1 MAHYEFIDSDNMVVE
16 VIVGKN
22 ENEDG
27 IDWEKYYGAFKH
39 MRCLRTSY
47 NTQSGQHISGGTPF
61 RKNYAGIGY
70 TYDEQRDAFIPP
82 RPSKIVELAE
92 NFVRVE
98 PYESWLLDE
107 DTCQWVP
114 PIPMPTRGGGDVLE
128 ADEYYEWN
136 EASLCWDAIVI
147 NIDVTTAI
155 ESEIISEV
163 STVVTSSA
171 LSSTET

>member
-1 MAHYEFIDSDNMVVE
+1 MAHFAQINENNIVLQVIVVE
-16 VIVGKN
+16 QDVIDTGLFG
-22 ENEDG
+22 DPATW
-27 IDWEKYYGAFKH
+27 IQ
-39 MRCLRTSY
+39 TSY
-47 NTQSGQHISGGTPF
+47 NTCAGIHIQGGTPV

-82 RPSKIVELAE
+82 KPYREIEVSE

-98 PYESWLLDE
+98 HYESWQLDE

-114 PIPMPTRGGGDVLE
+114 PIPMPTRGGGNVLE

-136 EASLCWDAIVI
+136 EDSLCWDAIVI
-147 NIDVTTAI
+147 NTDVTTAI

-171 LSSTET
+171 LS